1 MPSFI
6 RMRVTW
12 VFTVVSPT
20 NSSPAIS
27 AFERP
32 RAMSRNTSSSRGVS
46 SAIAGGGSRR
56 AGDVRANSWMS
67 RRVADGARRAS
78 PRATRRLP
86 AAGRRGGGD
95 EADAVGELVGGDVLE
110 EEPAGARAQRVVDVL
125 VEVERREHEH
135 ADRRS

>member
-1 MPSFI
+1 
-6 RMRVTW
+6 MRVTW

-67 RRVADGARRAS
+67 RLVADGARSASPCATSRMPSASWSAGTSLSRKPLAPARRAS
-78 PRATRRLP
+78 
-86 AAGRRGGGD
+86 
-95 EADAVGELVGGDVLE
+95 
-110 EEPAGARAQRVVDVL
+110 
-125 VEVERREHEH
+125 
-135 ADRRS
+135 